1 MARLSHVLIPERE
14 SGSRTGHHPKDG
26 PSAMARRQA
35 AADQP
40 SVGARMGAWL
50 EAELSKTQEHRTNPS
65 GRCPDS
71 NPRRRRTKAVSSPL
85 DHRCLFS
92 KWGRWDLNQPP
103 TTYQIAVLPLQHRT
117 MVSRDGRTRT
127 DDTVLPRPPRRGGA
141 RRDSRFPTSRQSER
155 PDLNRRSRGPRPRAI
170 PSFATFWLSAAR
182 TTLRAVPG
190 VEPNLLGLKDR

>member
-35 AADQP
+35 AATSWALGWKPNCQRP
-40 SVGARMGAWL
+40 KS
-50 EAELSKTQEHRTNPS
+50 T
-65 GRCPDS
+65 GRDS